1 VVVKGVV
8 TKREKYEVAPPLVV
22 GDEGLRMIM
31 TTDRMFW
38 RLATY
43 ACRCA
48 VRAASGLESTSMER
62 LSSSSWRIAI
72 PCAAVICCFR
82 RRAMVFSFS
91 EARAAACSRAR
102 ASYRVLRATT
112 MATMRASCS
121 RCAIAVVA

>member
-48 VRAASGLESTSMER
+48 VRVGVDVDGAIVIIVLEDRDPLCSGDLLFQETGDG
-62 LSSSSWRIAI
+62 L
-72 PCAAVICCFR
+72 
-82 RRAMVFSFS
+82 
-91 EARAAACSRAR
+91 
-102 ASYRVLRATT
+102 LLL
-112 MATMRASCS
+112 
-121 RCAIAVVA
+121 